1 MQPTF
6 LILADRTDITR
17 AVADRL
23 LELTITDEA
32 GLSSD
37 TLRLT
42 LDDRRRADGAIAQ
55 LPKIGTVLEVSL
67 SYAGRS
73 WVAMGKFIVDEI
85 EIHSPPATLSVSAK
99 AADMVGSFR
108 SPKTRSWDATT
119 LGALV
124 SAIATEHRYQAK
136 IDPELGAIQ
145 ISHLDQTAESDMALL
160 TRLAAK
166 HDAVAKPVAGFL
178 VLARQGAAKTVTGQV
193 LPTLQL
199 KPEQLS
205 QWRYQHSARKP
216 AGTGS
221 TQEESSASGQS
232 PPQVRT
238 GGTRAH
244 WWDFDKGERREVTT
258 GQPPFE
264 EIRYVHATEAEARAA
279 AATRKNTGERG
290 QGELSFSLAGDP
302 RLAAEGRL
310 SISLRPGIPTDWRI
324 KRALHRLGNQGYT
337 TQVECER
344 FATAPVSVTGNPTK
358 LLPEPNP

>member
-6 LILADRTDITR
+6 LILADSTDITR

-23 LELTITDEA
+23 LELVVTDEA

-37 TLRLT
+37 ALRLT

-67 SYAGRS
+67 SYTGRS

-85 EIHSPPATLSVSAK
+85 EIRSPPATLSVSAK
-99 AADMVGSFR
+99 AADMVGPFR
-108 SPKTRSWDATT
+108 SPKTRSREATT

-136 IDPELGAIQ
+136 IDPELGAIAVP
-145 ISHLDQTAESDMALL
+145 HLDQTAESDMALL

-178 VLARQGAAKTVTGQV
+178 VLARQGAAKTITGQS

-199 KPEQLS
+199 EPEQLA

-221 TQEESSASGQS
+221 AQGENGQS
-232 PPQVRT
+232 PPHDSNRRH
-238 GGTRAH
+238 TRLLV
-244 WWDFDKGERREVTT
+244 GLR
-258 GQPPFE
+258 
-264 EIRYVHATEAEARAA
+264 
-279 AATRKNTGERG
+279 
-290 QGELSFSLAGDP
+290 
-302 RLAAEGRL
+302 EGRT
-310 SISLRPGIPTDWRI
+310 SGSDHRIAAFRGNSLRPC
-324 KRALHRLGNQGYT
+324 HRSGSEGRSGHPQ
-337 TQVECER
+337 EHR
-344 FATAPVSVTGNPTK
+344 RTGTRRTVVQPAG
-358 LLPEPNP
+358 

>member
-23 LELTITDEA
+23 LELVVTDEA
-32 GLSSD
+32 GLASD

-55 LPKIGTVLEVSL
+55 LPKIGTVLEVSV

-85 EIHSPPATLSVSAK
+85 EISSPPATLAVSAK
-99 AADMVGSFR
+99 AADMVGPFR

-119 LGALV
+119 LGKLV
-124 SAIATEHRYQAK
+124 ETIASEHRHQAK
-136 IDPELGAIQ
+136 IDPELGAIH
-145 ISHLDQTAESDMALL
+145 IPHLDQTAESDMALL

-193 LPTLQL
+193 LPTLSL
-199 KPEQLS
+199 KPEQLA

-221 TQEESSASGQS
+221 AQGGDGQS
-232 PPQVRT
+232 PPQVST
-238 GGTRAH
+238 GGTRAY
-244 WWDFDKGERREVTT
+244 WWDFDKGERRNVTT
-258 GQPPFE
+258 GQAPFE
-264 EIRYVHATEAEARAA
+264 DIRYVHASEAEAKAA

-290 QGELSFSLAGDP
+290 QGELSFSLPGDP

-310 SISLRPGIPTDWRI
+310 SISLRPGIPLEWRI
-324 KRALHRLGNQGYT
+324 KRVEHRLSAQGYT

-344 FATAPVSVTGNPTK
+344 FAASPAPVTNT
-358 LLPEPNP
+358 PNDPNA